1 VENKKDV
8 LENIEE
14 HIYKMVG

>member
-14 HIYKMVG
+14 HIYAMVG